1 MLRRDAVPPVYAL
14 TARASGL
21 PMGELVQRMVEGG
34 ARWIQ
39 YREKDLDDAAR
50 YGELQEIVAALPAV
64 VKLFVND
71 RLDLAIA
78 CGADG
83 VHVGDEDL
91 PPQVARK
98 VAGPDLLVG
107 YSTHSVDEAAAAA
120 ADPAI
125 DYVAIGPIYRSPT
138 KDVRAPLGTG
148 PIRELRNRIEKPI
161 VAIGG
166 IDHTN
171 IADVLGAGADSAA
184 VIAAIH
190 ATPAIAENVARLVE
204 AARGR

>member
-1 MLRRDAVPPVYAL
+1 MLRRDEVPPVYVL
-14 TARASGL
+14 TARSSGL
-21 PMGELVQRMVEGG
+21 PLVALVHQMVEGG

-39 YREKDLDDAAR
+39 YREKQLEDAAR
-50 YGELQEIVAALPAV
+50 YRELQEVVAALPAA

-78 CGADG
+78 CRADG
-83 VHVGDEDL
+83 VHLGDADI
-91 PPQVARK
+91 PPQVARR
-98 VAGPDLLVG
+98 VGGTEILIG
-107 YSTHSVDEAAAAA
+107 YSTHSVEDGLAAA
-120 ADPAI
+120 ADPAV
-125 DYVAIGPIYRSPT
+125 DYVAIGPVFRSST
-138 KDVRAPLGTG
+138 KDVRAALGLE
-148 PIRELRNRIEKPI
+148 PIRELRSRIAKPI

-166 IDHTN
+166 IDRSN

-184 VIAAIH
+184 VIAAVH